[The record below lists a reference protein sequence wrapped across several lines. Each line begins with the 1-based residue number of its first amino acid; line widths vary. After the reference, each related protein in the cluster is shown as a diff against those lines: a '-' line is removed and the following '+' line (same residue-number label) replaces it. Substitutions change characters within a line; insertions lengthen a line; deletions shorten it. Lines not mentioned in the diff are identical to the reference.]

1 MDKEKLSI
9 FATIKGIGSAS
20 GLFLKQDFLYVIG
33 DNSAYL
39 YEYDIDSKTL
49 NKIQILKDLP
59 VLENIPKAQKPDFE
73 VLCHYENSLYI
84 LGSGSTANR
93 NLMLKFDLQTKQV
106 SQHDLSSLY
115 AKIKHQCKIDDENLN
130 IEGAVFN
137 GSNWYLFN
145 RGNGKA
151 QKNGIVK
158 LGGSDLTSADDI
170 HFVPIILLKDNK
182 KLVSFT
188 DALLH
193 KNEIYFIA
201 AAEDTKSTYED
212 GKILGSYIG
221 CINAETLALKFTKKT
236 SSTHKF
242 EGITLFK
249 QNENQIEFLL
259 CEDRDTAVL
268 ETVIYKVII

>member
-1 MDKEKLSI
+1 MDKEELSI

-20 GLFLKQDFLYVIG
+20 GLFLKQNFLYVIG

-39 YEYDIDSKTL
+39 YEYDIDSKVL

-59 VLENIPKAQKPDFE
+59 VSENIPKAAKPDFE
-73 VLCHYENSLYI
+73 VLCNYQNTLYI

-106 SQHDLSSLY
+106 SQHSLSSLY
-115 AKIKHQCKIDDENLN
+115 AKIKQHCKIDDENLN

-137 GSNWYLFN
+137 GDNWYLFN

-151 QKNGIVK
+151 QKNGIIKV
-158 LGGSDLTSADDI
+158 GGSDLTIADDI

-212 GKILGSYIG
+212 GEILGSYIG
-221 CINAETLALKFTKKT
+221 CINAENLALKFTKKI

-242 EGITLFK
+242 EGITFFK
-249 QNENQIEFLL
+249 QHKNQIEFLL
-259 CEDRDTAVL
+259 CEDRDTDVL
-268 ETVIYKVII
+268 ETVVYRVMI

>member
-1 MDKEKLSI
+1 MDKENLSI

-20 GLFLKQDFLYVIG
+20 GLFLKQNFLYVIG

-39 YEYDIDSKTL
+39 YEYDIYSKII
-49 NKIQILKDLP
+49 NKIQLLKDLP
-59 VLENIPKAQKPDFE
+59 FSENIAKAVKPDFE

-115 AKIKHQCKIDDENLN
+115 AKIKQQCKIDDENLN

-137 GSNWYLFN
+137 GNNWYLFN
-145 RGNGKA
+145 RGNGNA
-151 QKNGIVK
+151 QKNGMVK
-158 LGGSDLTSADDI
+158 VGGSDLSSADDI
-170 HFVPIILLKDNK
+170 SFVPIILLKDNK

-193 KNEIYFIA
+193 NKEIYFIA

-221 CINAETLALKFTKKT
+221 SINAETLELKFTKKI

-249 QNENQIEFLL
+249 QQEKQIEFLL
-259 CEDRDTAVL
+259 CEDRDTDVL

>member
-20 GLFLKQDFLYVIG
+20 GLFLKQNFLYVIG

-39 YEYDIDSKTL
+39 YEYDIDRKTL

-73 VLCHYENSLYI
+73 VLCHYQNVLYI
-84 LGSGSTANR
+84 LGSGSTQNR
-93 NLMLKFDLQTKQV
+93 NLMLKFDLQTKEIT
-106 SQHDLSSLY
+106 QHDLSSLY
-115 AKIKHQCKIDDENLN
+115 AKIKKQCKIDDENLN

-137 GSNWYLFN
+137 GNNWYLFN
-145 RGNGKA
+145 RGNGNA
-151 QKNGIVK
+151 QKNGMVK
-158 LGGSDLTSADDI
+158 VGGSDLTSADDI

-188 DALLH
+188 DAFLH

-221 CINAETLALKFTKKT
+221 CINAETLALKFTKKI

>member
-1 MDKEKLSI
+1 MDKEELSI
-9 FATIKGIGSAS
+9 FATIKGISSAS
-20 GLFLKQDFLYVIG
+20 GLFLKQNFLYVIG

-39 YEYDIDSKTL
+39 YEYDVDSKIV
-49 NKIQILKDLP
+49 NKIQLLKDLP
-59 VLENIPKAQKPDFE
+59 VLENIPKAAKPDFE
-73 VLCHYENSLYI
+73 VLCNYQNTLYI

-106 SQHDLSSLY
+106 SQHSLSSLY
-115 AKIKHQCKIDDENLN
+115 AKIKQHCKIDDENLN
-130 IEGAVFN
+130 IEGTVFN
-137 GSNWYLFN
+137 GDNWYLFN
-145 RGNGKA
+145 RGNGNA

-158 LGGSDLTSADDI
+158 VGGSDLTNADHI
-170 HFVPIILLKDNK
+170 QFVPIMLLKDDQ

-212 GKILGSYIG
+212 GEILGSYLG
-221 CINAETLALKFTKKT
+221 CINAKNLEIKFTKKI

-249 QNENQIEFLL
+249 QHEKQIEFLL
-259 CEDRDTAVL
+259 CEDRDTDVL
-268 ETVIYKVII
+268 ETVVYRVMI